1 MLRLNLYGS
10 LAVLAIVGVIAV
22 GLPSIDRALPAGRS
36 VPVGRRIDVGLGVTV
51 GAAPDTVVDVTK
63 TVPSLRRLVMVV
75 RGVRVVIESTE
86 YRGDLAGLSA
96 QLRRKIQSN
105 PGYQASQREH
115 RTRTFAG
122 VPGLQSSYSTPGR
135 IGLYAVFAYGGVGVE
150 ISLAGTETDL
160 RRGNDELLSTVRSVR
175 FGAP

>member
-10 LAVLAIVGVIAV
+10 LAVLVIVAVIAV

-36 VPVGRRIDVGLGVTV
+36 VPVGRRMDVGLDVTV
-51 GAAPDTVVDVTK
+51 AAAPDTVLDVTR
-63 TVPSLRRLVMVV
+63 TVPSLRRLVMIV
-75 RGVRVVIESTE
+75 RGVRVVIEASE
-86 YRGDLAGLSA
+86 YTGDLAGLSA
-96 QLRRKIQSN
+96 RLRRKIQSN

-115 RTRTFAG
+115 RTRTLDG

-135 IGLYAVFAYGGVGVE
+135 IGLYAVFAHAGIGVE

-160 RRGNDELLSTVRSVR
+160 RRGNEELLSTVRSVR
-175 FGAP
+175 FGAS